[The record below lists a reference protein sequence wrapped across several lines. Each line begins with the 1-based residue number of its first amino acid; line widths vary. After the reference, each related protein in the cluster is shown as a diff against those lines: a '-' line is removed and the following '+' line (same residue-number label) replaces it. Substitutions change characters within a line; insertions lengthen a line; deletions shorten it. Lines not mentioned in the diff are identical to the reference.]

1 MAPPD
6 PARFAS
12 DWIAAWNAHD
22 LDAILEHYSPDV
34 EFVSPFAV
42 RLLGDP
48 SGTVRGVAPLRDYF
62 ARALEAYP
70 DLRFELFDVL
80 EGASGVTVDYLSVNG
95 LRAAETMQWDGE
107 GRVTRVLAHYAPARP
122 GAAGVYDVMRSA
134 PTTRRFTDE
143 PVDPAVRERVL
154 DAARFAPSGG
164 NRQGWGVIVVRD
176 GETRR
181 ALRDLYLPHWRAY
194 MEVTGGAALLGDD
207 SPHGRMVGRANDFAE
222 RLDEVPVHLV
232 VGVELAAL
240 AIVDAPLDRVSISG
254 GGSIYP
260 FVQNLLLGL
269 RAEGLGAAF
278 TTILMGAEP
287 EVQQL
292 LGMPEGVAIAAHIA
306 VGHRA
311 SDRWPELSREPVES
325 FAFGER
331 WGNPL

>member
-6 PARFAS
+6 PARFAA
-12 DWIAAWNAHD
+12 DWIAAWNDHD
-22 LDAILEHYSPDV
+22 LDAVLGHYAPDV

-48 SGTVRGVAPLRDYF
+48 SGTVRGVAALRDYF

-70 DLRFELFDVL
+70 DLRFELLDVL
-80 EGASGVTVDYLSVNG
+80 EGASGVTLDYLSVNG
-95 LRAAETMQWDGE
+95 LRAAETMQWDDA
-107 GRVTRVLAHYAPARP
+107 GRVTRVLAHYAPARL
-122 GAAGVYDVMRSA
+122 GAGLYDVMRSA

-143 PVDPAVRERVL
+143 PVDPAVLQRVL

-176 GETRR
+176 RESRR
-181 ALRDLYLPHWRAY
+181 ALRDLYAPHWRAY
-194 MEVTGGAALLGDD
+194 LEATGAVALLGDD
-207 SPHGRMVGRANDFAE
+207 SPRGRMVGRANDFAQ

-232 VGVELAAL
+232 VGVELASL

-287 EVQQL
+287 EVRDL
-292 LGMPEGVAIAAHIA
+292 LGMPEGVAVAAHIA

-311 SDRWPELSREPVES
+311 SDHWPQLSRRPVEE
-325 FAFGER
+325 FAFGGR
-331 WGNPL
+331 WGDPL